1 LDPIKKQLQK
11 QSSSVLTIT
20 QRLLIL
26 EARFKLKIQN
36 TNGRNLDDKH
46 LSTDFTMW
54 ESVQNGRPEDL
65 AESITKSVTRLFS
78 LLSPEDVLQSGLHMQ
93 NIKEDRSNLCDDVYA
108 CLVTDG
114 NHTDYFM
121 KLAEVR

>member
-1 LDPIKKQLQK
+1 M
-11 QSSSVLTIT
+11 
-20 QRLLIL
+20 
-26 EARFKLKIQN
+26 EN
-36 TNGRNLDDKH
+36 TDGRSLDDKH

-54 ESVQNGRPEDL
+54 ESVQNGRSEDL
-65 AESITKSVTRLFS
+65 AISITESVARLFS

-93 NIKEDRSNLCDDVYA
+93 NIKEDRSNLCNDVYA
-108 CLVTDG
+108 CLAANG